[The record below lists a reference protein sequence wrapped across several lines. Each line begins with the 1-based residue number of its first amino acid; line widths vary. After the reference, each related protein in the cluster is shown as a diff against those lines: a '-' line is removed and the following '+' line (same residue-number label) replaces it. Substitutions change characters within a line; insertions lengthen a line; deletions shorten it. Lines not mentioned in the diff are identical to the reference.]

1 MQSTWWVAAIS
12 RWKWPRQRK
21 SALLWIWIPSAVSAV
36 LYLLYSIMI
45 LQYIGIYIYY
55 IICRHYVY
63 IHIYTSYTYYIYI
76 QDAQTLYCILLVN
89 SVLLWKATSHNWDA
103 HPSIEKW
110 PWPWSPRKMGSNQHH
125 KLQWRLMD
133 VGLNASCR
141 SLPNLLGRDA
151 TCGHPKNNEVHK
163 CMHRRAMT
171 WYSTLGPV
179 SILHR
184 YQSFIVFH
192 GLDTLSVIKQS
203 QKLAV
208 VGWIFLLL

>member
-1 MQSTWWVAAIS
+1 M
-12 RWKWPRQRK
+12 
-21 SALLWIWIPSAVSAV
+21 
-36 LYLLYSIMI
+36 
-45 LQYIGIYIYY
+45 
-55 IICRHYVY
+55 
-63 IHIYTSYTYYIYI
+63 
-76 QDAQTLYCILLVN
+76 N
-89 SVLLWKATSHNWDA
+89 SVLLWTATSHNWDA
-103 HPSIEKW
+103 HPSICLAMAI
-110 PWPWSPRKMGSNQHH
+110 WPWSPRTMGSNQHH
-125 KLQWRLMD
+125 KLHWRLMD

-141 SLPNLLGRDA
+141 SLPNLLGLDA

-208 VGWIFLLL
+208 VGWRFLLLWQGLKWTNCQTVALDHEPLPSSYSSLCNLDTQLVHFIQPTPPSSFHLTHAIPTLPKSLHLT